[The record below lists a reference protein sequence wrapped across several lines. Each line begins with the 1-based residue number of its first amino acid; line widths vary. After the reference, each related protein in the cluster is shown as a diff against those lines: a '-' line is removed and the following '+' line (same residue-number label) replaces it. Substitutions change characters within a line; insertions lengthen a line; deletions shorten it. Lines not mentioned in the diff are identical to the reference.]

1 MDGIQTRKVA
11 QLGDDGKNIL
21 VAYLLWW
28 FLGFLG
34 IHRFYLNR
42 PKSGLAQLLLLA
54 LGWLPFF
61 MGWVVLGFWWLLDAY
76 FVYQYVE
83 EHNRLHGGSPMA
95 VTLTTRKSVEGDL
108 DYLEKLH
115 SLREKGVISEEEY
128 QDRRRGI
135 MK

>member
-1 MDGIQTRKVA
+1 MDDIQTRKVA
-11 QLGDDGKNIL
+11 QLGDDCKNIL

-95 VTLTTRKSVEGDL
+95 VSLTTRKSVEGDL

>member
-83 EHNRLHGGSPMA
+83 EHNRLHGCSPMA